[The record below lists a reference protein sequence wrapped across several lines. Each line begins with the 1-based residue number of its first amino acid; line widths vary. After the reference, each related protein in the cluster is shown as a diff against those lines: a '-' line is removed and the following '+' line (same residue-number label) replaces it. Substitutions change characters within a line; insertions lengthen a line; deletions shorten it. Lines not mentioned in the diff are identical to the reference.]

1 MSIRHETIFARELM
15 TPRAVN
21 ATARD
26 FYGFTSAMSYAR
38 LILSA
43 SSKEALPM
51 GLTKALP
58 PRYAATPLI
67 QHYLNNIF
75 SLLPILDEAS
85 LYACVDAVYHTEDDA
100 TAFDHWIVRM
110 VLAISCLAQSEQ
122 RGDTLYSDAV
132 GHLNAALEHA
142 EDVLH
147 PGFISSIQA
156 LLLLVEY
163 AMMDPHH
170 FDSWTLIGAASRA
183 MVDLGIH
190 QDPSRST
197 SINRAKLEI
206 RRRVYWC
213 VYALDRYGPCSCNGF
228 ELTMPQIHV
237 SGANASLFVFRR
249 LRSRLTPVQYAQ
261 HVAQALDASGPS
273 LSPVF

>member
-1 MSIRHETIFARELM
+1 
-15 TPRAVN
+15 
-21 ATARD
+21 
-26 FYGFTSAMSYAR
+26 MSYAR

-43 SSKEALPM
+43 SSKEALPT

-75 SLLPILDEAS
+75 SVLPVFDEAAFWAS
-85 LYACVDAVYHTEDDA
+85 IDAVYHLDDIA
-100 TAFDHWIVRM
+100 TPLDHWTVRM
-110 VLAISCLAQSEQ
+110 VLAIASLSKSEQ
-122 RGDTLYSDAV
+122 RGDELYSDAV
-132 GHLNAALEHA
+132 GHVSSALEHA

-156 LLLLVEY
+156 LILLVEY
-163 AMMDPHH
+163 ATMDPHH

-197 SINRAKLEI
+197 VVSRSKLEV

-213 VYALDRYGPCSCNGF
+213 VYALDRYVLGSYVYPR
-228 ELTMPQIHV
+228 H
-237 SGANASLFVFRR
+237 
-249 LRSRLTPVQYAQ
+249 
-261 HVAQALDASGPS
+261 
-273 LSPVF
+273 